1 MKIFGIYYENGV
13 YLHEYKYRHDNVENP
28 ANLSGLHYI

>member
-1 MKIFGIYYENGV
+1 MKIGL
-13 YLHEYKYRHDNVENP
+13 YLREYKYRHDNVENP